1 MSSQVKIPRRPVDG
15 VLLLDK
21 PGGWSSNQA
30 LQRVKYLYRA
40 QKAGHTGSLDP
51 LATGMLPLCFGQAT
65 KLSGFM
71 LDADKTYLVTGRL
84 GMRTATGDAE
94 GECIFQ
100 APPEDVARVTT
111 PRLAEVLKQFRGE
124 IEQVPPMYSALKHA
138 GQRLYALARRGIEV
152 ERKARAVRIDALTLR
167 AVALPDFSLEVKCS
181 KGTYIRTLVEDIGD
195 TLGCGAYV
203 VSLRRTAIHGFA
215 DAQLVTL
222 TDLERLGDDREA
234 LDQLLRPLDVALMHL
249 PEVELDT
256 DSSFYLRQG
265 QAVRIPCPHPT
276 AEVVRV
282 YQETPRRLI
291 AIGQMLDDGRVTPR
305 RMLVCAAC

>member
-1 MSSQVKIPRRPVDG
+1 MSSQVKIPRRHVDG
-15 VLLLDK
+15 ILLLDK
-21 PGGWSSNQA
+21 PVGWSSNQA

-65 KLSGFM
+65 KLSSFM
-71 LDADKTYLVTGRL
+71 LDADKTYRVTGRL

-94 GECIFQ
+94 GECIYE
-100 APPEDVARVTT
+100 ASPEDVARVTT
-111 PRLAEVLKQFRGE
+111 ARLADVLNQFRGE

-138 GQRLYALARRGIEV
+138 GQRLYTLARRGIEV
-152 ERKARAVRIDALTLR
+152 ERKARAVRIDTLTLR
-167 AVALPDFSLEVKCS
+167 TVALPEFTLEVECS
-181 KGTYIRTLVEDIGD
+181 KGTYIRTLVEDIGEA
-195 TLGCGAYV
+195 LGCGAYV
-203 VSLRRTAIHGFA
+203 VSLRRTVIHGFP
-215 DAQLVTL
+215 DNELVTL
-222 TDLERLGDDREA
+222 DDLERLADDREA

-249 PEVELDT
+249 PEVELDR
-256 DSSFYLRQG
+256 DSSFYLCQG
-265 QAVRIPCPHPT
+265 QAVRIPCPYPT

-305 RMLVCAAC
+305 RMLVSAAC